1 MVGSGEHTFTPSS
14 RPRDRV
20 GRTVDWWPYECF
32 TVTEPPFERAV
43 RTEESALKERTL
55 ASEGFH
61 EPLELLDEAT
71 VDHHRAMTSLCEELE
86 AIDWY
91 DQRVKATSD
100 ESLAAVLAYNRD
112 DEKEHAAMALEW
124 LRRRD
129 PALDANLRKFLFTS
143 APITE
148 LGDEGADSAADGGAA
163 LSAGG
168 SGSLGIG
175 SLKGA
180 VR

>member
-1 MVGSGEHTFTPSS
+1 LSE
-14 RPRDRV
+14 RP
-20 GRTVDWWPYECF
+20 
-32 TVTEPPFERAV
+32 
-43 RTEESALKERTL
+43 EEGTL

-61 EPLELLDEAT
+61 EPLDRLDEAT
-71 VDHHRAMTSLCEELE
+71 LDYHRAMTSLCEELE

-91 DQRVKATSD
+91 HQRVQATAD

-129 PALDANLRKFLFTS
+129 AALDTQLRKYLFTS
-143 APITE
+143 GPVTE
-148 LGDEGADSAADGGAA
+148 AGAEPGGPVADA
-163 LSAGG
+163 

-175 SLKGA
+175 SLKEA
-180 VR
+180 V

>member
-1 MVGSGEHTFTPSS
+1 
-14 RPRDRV
+14 
-20 GRTVDWWPYECF
+20 
-32 TVTEPPFERAV
+32 
-43 RTEESALKERTL
+43 L

-71 VDHHRAMTSLCEELE
+71 VDHHRAMTSLCEELQ

-91 DQRVKATSD
+91 DQRVRATSD
-100 ESLAAVLAYNRD
+100 ESLAAILAYNRD

-129 PALDANLRKFLFTS
+129 VALDANLRKFLFT
-143 APITE
+143 AGPITE
-148 LGDEGADSAADGGAA
+148 IGDEAPDGAADRAA
-163 LSAGG
+163 SDEP
-168 SGSLGIG
+168 GSLGIG

>member
-1 MVGSGEHTFTPSS
+1 MGSAFRGAT
-14 RPRDRV
+14 
-20 GRTVDWWPYECF
+20 
-32 TVTEPPFERAV
+32 A
-43 RTEESALKERTL
+43 KETTL

-61 EPLELLDEAT
+61 EPLDLLDEAT
-71 VDHHRAMTSLCEELE
+71 LDYHRAMTSLCEELE

-112 DEKEHAAMALEW
+112 DEKEHASMALEW

-129 PALDANLRKFLFTS
+129 PSLDANLRKFLFS
-143 APITE
+143 SGPITE
-148 LGDEGADSAADGGAA
+148 VGEDGEAAGGGSGAADA
-163 LSAGG
+163 

-175 SLKGA
+175 SLRGLA
-180 VR
+180 R

>member
-1 MVGSGEHTFTPSS
+1 M
-14 RPRDRV
+14 
-20 GRTVDWWPYECF
+20 
-32 TVTEPPFERAV
+32 
-43 RTEESALKERTL
+43 

-71 VDHHRAMTSLCEELE
+71 VDHHRAMTSLREELE

-129 PALDANLRKFLFTS
+129 TALDANLRKYLFTTG
-143 APITE
+143 PITE
-148 LGDEGADSAADGGAA
+148 VGEDAAAAAGDASPGEN
-163 LSAGG
+163 G
-168 SGSLGIG
+168 SESLGIG
-175 SLKGA
+175 SLKGTL
-180 VR
+180 

>member
-1 MVGSGEHTFTPSS
+1 VCPWTDGG
-14 RPRDRV
+14 
-20 GRTVDWWPYECF
+20 GECF
-32 TVTEPPFERAV
+32 TVGEPRLWVLKV
-43 RTEESALKERTL
+43 RVVGSDHQKERIL
-55 ASEGFH
+55 SSEGFH

-129 PALDANLRKFLFTS
+129 SALDANLRKFLFTS
-143 APITE
+143 GPITE
-148 LGDEGADSAADGGAA
+148 IGDESSEDSGDPANDP
-163 LSAGG
+163 

-175 SLKGA
+175 SLKGT
-180 VR
+180 V

>member
-1 MVGSGEHTFTPSS
+1 M
-14 RPRDRV
+14 
-20 GRTVDWWPYECF
+20 
-32 TVTEPPFERAV
+32 
-43 RTEESALKERTL
+43 

-61 EPLELLDEAT
+61 EPLNLLDEAAL
-71 VDHHRAMTSLCEELE
+71 DYHRAMSSLCEELE

-91 DQRVKATSD
+91 HQRVQATSD
-100 ESLAAVLAYNRD
+100 ESLAAILAYNRD

-129 PALDANLRKFLFTS
+129 DALDTQLRKFLFTS
-143 APITE
+143 GPVPQV
-148 LGDEGADSAADGGAA
+148 GAEAEESAAEQ
-163 LSAGG
+163 

-175 SLKGA
+175 SLKEA